1 MASDVLTTVV
11 NRLPGGPASD
21 GYVDL
26 TSGDGFI
33 QFTQDG
39 STPST
44 IIFGIW
50 ESTVIDPQYGGT
62 GVNNTG
68 TITVAGDTSFV
79 GSTYTFIG
87 NLTGDTDVTFPTS
100 GTLATTSQTYPIP
113 TLDNQLLVSN
123 TADTPEAIWTSYF
136 IDTGGS
142 TKNLIL
148 GTGAGTS
155 IVGSNNS
162 VFGYSSLSTETTGTN
177 NSAFGYQA
185 LQNQNGLSGSSAFGS
200 NAGVNL
206 TSGPYNSIFG
216 VNSLSTETT
225 GSSNSAFGY
234 QALLNQNGVSN
245 SSAFGFNA
253 GVNLT
258 SGSNNSIFGFSALI
272 SENTGSSNCAFG
284 YQTLMS
290 QNGTSNNSGF
300 GYNAG
305 SNLTSGSNNCT
316 FGFNA
321 LEEED
326 TGSSNCAFGYS
337 ALASQTGGG
346 SNNTAVGY
354 NAGSTQ
360 TSYTEC
366 TFLGS
371 GANAS
376 TGSLTNAIAIGYN
389 ASVGTSNQIV
399 LGNSSHTTCTIFGI
413 SGATSAGGAA
423 VLVNA
428 SGVLGTIL
436 SSKRFKENITDMGDE
451 SSRIMQLRPVNF
463 SYKKDQTKEK
473 QWGLIAEEVMEIMPE
488 LVVLDDQGEPY
499 TVRYHDLPAILLNEL
514 KKLKEE
520 VNDLKSKI
528 LG

>member
-200 NAGVNL
+200 NAGA
-206 TSGPYNSIFG
+206 SI
-216 VNSLSTETT
+216 
-225 GSSNSAFGY
+225 
-234 QALLNQNGVSN
+234 
-245 SSAFGFNA
+245 
-253 GVNLT
+253 T

-272 SENTGSSNCAFG
+272 SET
-284 YQTLMS
+284 
-290 QNGTSNNSGF
+290 
-300 GYNAG
+300 
-305 SNLTSGSNNCT
+305 
-316 FGFNA
+316 
-321 LEEED
+321 
-326 TGSSNCAFGYS
+326 
-337 ALASQTGGG
+337 TGG
-346 SNNTAVGY
+346 NN
-354 NAGSTQ
+354 
-360 TSYTEC
+360 
-366 TFLGS
+366 
-371 GANAS
+371 
-376 TGSLTNAIAIGYN
+376 
-389 ASVGTSNQIV
+389 
-399 LGNSSHTTCTIFGI
+399 
-413 SGATSAGGAA
+413 
-423 VLVNA
+423 
-428 SGVLGTIL
+428 
-436 SSKRFKENITDMGDE
+436 
-451 SSRIMQLRPVNF
+451 
-463 SYKKDQTKEK
+463 
-473 QWGLIAEEVMEIMPE
+473 
-488 LVVLDDQGEPY
+488 
-499 TVRYHDLPAILLNEL
+499 
-514 KKLKEE
+514 
-520 VNDLKSKI
+520 
-528 LG
+528 

>member
-1 MASDVLTTVV
+1 
-11 NRLPGGPASD
+11 
-21 GYVDL
+21 
-26 TSGDGFI
+26 
-33 QFTQDG
+33 
-39 STPST
+39 
-44 IIFGIW
+44 
-50 ESTVIDPQYGGT
+50 
-62 GVNNTG
+62 
-68 TITVAGDTSFV
+68 
-79 GSTYTFIG
+79 
-87 NLTGDTDVTFPTS
+87 
-100 GTLATTSQTYPIP
+100 
-113 TLDNQLLVSN
+113 
-123 TADTPEAIWTSYF
+123 
-136 IDTGGS
+136 
-142 TKNLIL
+142 
-148 GTGAGTS
+148 
-155 IVGSNNS
+155 
-162 VFGYSSLSTETTGTN
+162 
-177 NSAFGYQA
+177 
-185 LQNQNGLSGSSAFGS
+185 
-200 NAGVNL
+200 
-206 TSGPYNSIFG
+206 
-216 VNSLSTETT
+216 
-225 GSSNSAFGY
+225 
-234 QALLNQNGVSN
+234 
-245 SSAFGFNA
+245 
-253 GVNLT
+253 
-258 SGSNNSIFGFSALI
+258 
-272 SENTGSSNCAFG
+272 
-284 YQTLMS
+284 MS